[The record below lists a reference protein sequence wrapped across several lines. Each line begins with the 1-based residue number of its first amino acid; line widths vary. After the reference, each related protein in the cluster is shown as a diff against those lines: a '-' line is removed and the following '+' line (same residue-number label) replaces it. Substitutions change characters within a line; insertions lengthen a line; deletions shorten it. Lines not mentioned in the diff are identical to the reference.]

1 MKNIFAEFGRSIV
14 ATLFFVMILCGVY
27 PLVVFGAAK
36 LLFPHQAGG
45 SLLVDKSG
53 AIRGSALLA
62 QNFTGAQY
70 FHPRPSAAGANG
82 FDPTSSSGSNLGPTS
97 SNLVANITANIA
109 TYRADNNIATNSP
122 IYNMIPADA
131 VTESAS
137 GLDPHISP
145 ANAEIQIARVAKAR
159 GISEEKLRELVRQ
172 NTSGRD
178 LGLFGEPRVNVM
190 TLNFALD
197 GLNGK

>member
-1 MKNIFAEFGRSIV
+1 
-14 ATLFFVMILCGVY
+14 
-27 PLVVFGAAK
+27 
-36 LLFPHQAGG
+36 
-45 SLLVDKSG
+45 
-53 AIRGSALLA
+53 
-62 QNFTGAQY
+62 
-70 FHPRPSAAGANG
+70 
-82 FDPTSSSGSNLGPTS
+82 
-97 SNLVANITANIA
+97 
-109 TYRADNNIATNSP
+109 
-122 IYNMIPADA
+122 MIPADA

-159 GISEEKLRELVRQ
+159 GISEEKLRELVKQ

-197 GLNGK
+197 QLSQK

>member
-14 ATLFFVMILCGVY
+14 ATVFFAIILCGVY

-82 FDPTSSSGSNLGPTS
+82 FDATSSSGSNLGPTS

-159 GISEEKLRELVRQ
+159 GISEEKLRELVQQ

-197 GLNGK
+197 GLAGK